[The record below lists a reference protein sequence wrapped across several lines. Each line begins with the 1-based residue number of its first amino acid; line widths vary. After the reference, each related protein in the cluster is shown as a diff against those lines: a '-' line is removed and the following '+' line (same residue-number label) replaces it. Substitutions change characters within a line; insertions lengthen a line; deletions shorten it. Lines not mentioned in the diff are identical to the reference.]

1 MNEILYFTFYIYFQV
16 LVATVLLDTVNN
28 QSTAG
33 SAEKHFDA
41 VMFPMKEL
49 IKCHT
54 EECSCKGWVII
65 MREKSTIGI
74 HQRVLSQAM
83 LILQGLCQLNITL
96 LGFLLIHPLLSVPCF
111 PLCTASEST

>member
-1 MNEILYFTFYIYFQV
+1 MNEILYFTFYILFQV

-74 HQRVLSQAM
+74 HQRNFKPSHAYLARSLPAQHNSSLLPLDPSPSFRSM
-83 LILQGLCQLNITL
+83 LPT
-96 LGFLLIHPLLSVPCF
+96 
-111 PLCTASEST
+111 